1 MADFEPNSMQAPI
14 QTVEKP
20 TSVTVFGVLNIVFG
34 GMGLL
39 CSPISIFGL
48 VMAGENM
55 EMTAGYKMFLL
66 SMNLVGFGLS
76 IWLIVLGIGLLKFS
90 KWARRGSVIYAG
102 LAILLS
108 VIEMGVNVLALALG
122 WVVMSEAEL
131 PGFIGGICG
140 GMCGGLIYPILL
152 LVFMQTAKVK
162 QAFSATGG

>member
-1 MADFEPNSMQAPI
+1 MADFEPNSTQVPVQI
-14 QTVEKP
+14 VEKP

-48 VMAGENM
+48 VMTGENM
-55 EMTAGYKMFLL
+55 KMMAGYKMFLL
-66 SMNLVGFGLS
+66 LMNLVGFGFS
-76 IWLIVLGIGLLKFS
+76 IWLIVLGIGLLVMKR
-90 KWARRGSVIYAG
+90 WARRGSVIYACLG
-102 LAILLS
+102 ILLS

-122 WVVMSEAEL
+122 WVVMSEGEL
-131 PGFIGGICG
+131 PGFVGGICG

-152 LVFMQTAKVK
+152 LIFMQTAKVK